1 VDTAPS
7 TTERQPDEVIG
18 QLLGSFQASQAIHVA
33 AKLGLLDMLGEG
45 PRTSEEIARDIGAHE
60 PSLRRLLIFL
70 VTLNILV
77 EARDGPFAATTLGEV
92 LRADHPQS
100 VRSWALLLGTPL
112 IWRPWGDLHAT
123 IMTGQPAF
131 ERVFG
136 ESFFEYLEHSPDDAA
151 LFNAAMGSDAGS
163 VPAILDAYDFTHAGL
178 IVDVGG
184 GQGELLWAILQRYPR
199 PRGVLFDLPS
209 VVAKA
214 SDPDDPTISRRCS
227 IRGGD
232 MFESVPA
239 GGDIYVLKRII
250 HDWSDAEA
258 TRILRNCQEAMT
270 DGATVLLVEEIVQPT
285 ERVPT
290 SDMMMLALVTGRER
304 TEEEFGALYAAAG
317 LRLTRVTPAG
327 EYSIIEGVAQ
337 V

>member
-7 TTERQPDEVIG
+7 STERQPVEVVS
-18 QLLGSFQASQAIHVA
+18 QLLDGFQASQAIHVA
-33 AKLGLLDMLGEG
+33 AKLGLLDILGEG
-45 PRTSEEIARDIGAHE
+45 AQTSEGIARDIGAHE
-60 PSLRRLLIFL
+60 PSLRRLLKFL
-70 VTLNILV
+70 VTLNIVV
-77 EARDGPFAATTLGEV
+77 EVRDGAFAATTRGEV

-100 VRSWALLLGTPL
+100 VRSWALLLGAPL
-112 IWRPWGDLHAT
+112 VWKPWGDLYAT

-136 ESFFEYLEHSPDDAA
+136 EPYFEYLEHNPDDAA
-151 LFNAAMGSDAGS
+151 IFNAAMGSDAGS
-163 VPAILDAYDFTHAGL
+163 VPAILDAYDFNHAGL

-214 SDPDDPTISRRCS
+214 SHPDDPTISRRCS
-227 IRGGD
+227 ILGGD
-232 MFESVPA
+232 MFESVSA

-250 HDWSDAEA
+250 HDWNDMEA

-270 DGATVLLVEEIVQPT
+270 DGATVLLVEQIVQPT
-285 ERVPT
+285 EGVPA
-290 SDMMMLALVTGRER
+290 SDMMMLTLVTGRER

-327 EYSIIEGVAQ
+327 GYSIIEGVAQ